1 VLEVGGLDAE
11 SLGSIS
17 LETPSQDSSD
27 WLDTSLL
34 PAGEMW
40 TPVPELPS
48 SKESDLEA
56 ERELLVGL
64 WCVSI

>member
-1 VLEVGGLDAE
+1 MLEVGGREAE

-27 WLDTSLL
+27 WLDSSLL
-34 PAGEMW
+34 PAGETW

-48 SKESDLEA
+48 SNELDRESES
-56 ERELLVGL
+56 ELVVGL
-64 WCVSI
+64 W

>member
-1 VLEVGGLDAE
+1 MLDVGGLEAE

-27 WLDTSLL
+27 SLDTSLL
-34 PAGEMW
+34 PASETW

-48 SKESDLEA
+48 SVNELDRESD
-56 ERELLVGL
+56 RELVVGL
-64 WCVSI
+64 V